1 MSGRLKILEGY
12 YVEVDGD
19 IYAVKGVL
27 HPPGKIIAIPI
38 YVEMLDSRYHR
49 IRSLREAFRYLEK
62 NKPQY
67 IEKLDFTGQRTPTI
81 PLDDV
86 QEIYDPLEFNQAD
99 TDAGRDALIL
109 KEMIENSVNI
119 KVGVSG
125 SILLGLDDPSSD
137 IDLVV
142 YGLDSGR
149 RFIEAL
155 RELRAMNITK
165 PVNTLDWLI
174 ETRIDSETSPEE
186 WLKLESRKL
195 LTGVFKNRLYTSKI
209 VPLLDEYWENLS
221 QIVREIGR
229 AEIICRVVDSRFSN
243 TTPNLYNVKV
253 LNLVEG
259 DDRARY
265 VSQVMSMRS
274 RFAEIA
280 STGDTVEVE
289 GRLEEV
295 EYRDKKIY
303 RIFIGNNE
311 RDKLKP
317 VMKY

>member
-1 MSGRLKILEGY
+1 MRDRLKVLEGY

-19 IYAVKGVL
+19 IYSVKGVL
-27 HPPGKIIAIPI
+27 HPPGKIIAIPV
-38 YVEMLDSRYHR
+38 YVQMLDGRYHR
-49 IRSLREAFRYLEK
+49 VRSLREAFRYLEK
-62 NKPQY
+62 NKPQC
-67 IEKLDFTGQRTPTI
+67 IEKLDFTGQPTPTI
-81 PLDDV
+81 PLDDA
-86 QEIYDPLEFNQAD
+86 QEIYNPLKFNQAD

-109 KEMIENSVNI
+109 KEMIEHSANI

-142 YGLDSGR
+142 YGLDSGE

-155 RELRAMNITK
+155 RELRAINVIK

-174 ETRIDSETSPEE
+174 KTRMDSEISPEE
-186 WLKLESRKL
+186 WLRLESRKL

-209 VPLLDEYWENLS
+209 IPLLDEYWESLS

-229 AEIICRVVDSRFSN
+229 AEILCRVVDPRFSK
-243 TTPNLYNVKV
+243 TTPNLYYVKV

-265 VSQVMSMRS
+265 ASQIMSMRS

-311 RDKLKP
+311 RDRLIP
-317 VMKY
+317 VTK

>member
-1 MSGRLKILEGY
+1 LKILEGY

-27 HPPGKIIAIPI
+27 HPPGKIIAIPV
-38 YVEMLDSRYHR
+38 YVQMLDGKYHR
-49 IRSLREAFRYLEK
+49 VRSLREAIRYLEK

-67 IEKLDFTGQRTPTI
+67 IEKLDFTGQLTPTI
-81 PLDDV
+81 PLHDV
-86 QEIYDPLEFNQAD
+86 QEIYNPLEFNQAD
-99 TDAGRDALIL
+99 TDAGRDALVL
-109 KEMIENSVNI
+109 KEMIEHSANI

-142 YGLDSGR
+142 YGLGSGE
-149 RFIEAL
+149 RFIEVL
-155 RELRAMNITK
+155 RELRAMNLTK

-174 ETRIDSETSPEE
+174 KTRMDSNTSPEE

-209 VPLLDEYWENLS
+209 VPLLDEYWESLS

-229 AEIICRVVDSRFSN
+229 AKILCRVVDSKLGK
-243 TTPNLYNVKV
+243 TTPNLYYVRV

-259 DDRARY
+259 DDKARY
-265 VSQVMSMRS
+265 VSQIMSMRS
-274 RFAEIA
+274 RYAEIA
-280 STGDTVEVE
+280 SAGDTVVVE

-295 EYRDKKIY
+295 RYQDKKIY

-311 RDKLKP
+311 RDRIIPATK
-317 VMKY
+317 

>member
-1 MSGRLKILEGY
+1 MRDRLKILEGY

-27 HPPGKIIAIPI
+27 HPPGKIIAIPV
-38 YVEMLDSRYHR
+38 YVQMLDGKYHR
-49 IRSLREAFRYLEK
+49 VRSLREAIRYLEK

-67 IEKLDFTGQRTPTI
+67 IEKLDFTGQLTPTI
-81 PLDDV
+81 PLRDV
-86 QEIYDPLEFNQAD
+86 QEIYNPLEFNQAD
-99 TDAGRDALIL
+99 TEAGKDALIL
-109 KEMIENSVNI
+109 KEMIEHSANI

-142 YGLDSGR
+142 YGLGSGE

-155 RELRAMNITK
+155 RELRAMNLTK

-174 ETRIDSETSPEE
+174 KTRMDSNTSPEE

-209 VPLLDEYWENLS
+209 VPLLDEYWESLS

-229 AEIICRVVDSRFSN
+229 AKILCRVVDSKLGK
-243 TTPNLYNVKV
+243 TTPNLYYVRV

-259 DDRARY
+259 DDKARY
-265 VSQVMSMRS
+265 VSQIISMRS
-274 RFAEIA
+274 RYAEIA
-280 STGDTVEVE
+280 SAGDTVVVE

-295 EYRDKKIY
+295 RYQDKKIY
-303 RIFIGNNE
+303 RIFVGNNE
-311 RDKLKP
+311 RDRLIPATK
-317 VMKY
+317 

>member
-1 MSGRLKILEGY
+1 MNILEGY
-12 YVEVDGD
+12 YVKVNGD

-38 YVEMLDSRYHR
+38 YVQMLDGRYHR
-49 IRSLREAFRYLEK
+49 IRGLGEAFRRLEK

-67 IEKLDFTGQRTPTI
+67 IEKLDFTGQPTPVI

-86 QEIYDPLEFNQAD
+86 QEVYNPLEFNHAD
-99 TDAGRDALIL
+99 TEAGRDALTL
-109 KEMIENSVNI
+109 KDIIEHIADI

-142 YGLDSGR
+142 YGLESGE
-149 RFIEAL
+149 RFIEVL
-155 RELRAMNITK
+155 KELRTKNVTK
-165 PVNTLDWLI
+165 PVYTLDWLF
-174 ETRIDSETSPEE
+174 ETRMDSEVSPEE

-209 VPLLDEYWENLS
+209 VPLLDEYWEDLS
-221 QIVREIGR
+221 QMVREIGR
-229 AEIICRVVDSRFSN
+229 AKILCRVVDSRLGK
-243 TTPNLYNVKV
+243 TTPNLYYVEA

-259 DDRARY
+259 DNRAQY
-265 VSQVMSMRS
+265 VSQIMSLRS

-280 STGDTVEVE
+280 STGDIVEVD

-295 EYRDKKIY
+295 RCQDKKIY
-303 RIFIGNNE
+303 RIFIGNNK
-311 RDKLKP
+311 RDKLIL
-317 VMKY
+317 VTKYQQL